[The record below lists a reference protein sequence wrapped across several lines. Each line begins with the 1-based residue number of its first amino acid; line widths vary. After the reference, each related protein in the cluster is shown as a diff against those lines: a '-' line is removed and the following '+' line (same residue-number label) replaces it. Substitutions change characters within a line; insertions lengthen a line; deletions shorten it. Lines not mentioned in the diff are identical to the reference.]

1 MISLRGAVP
10 ILLSFSL
17 ALSAAACGGGGGGG
31 GGDGCTAITD
41 TSLTNLQAQIFT
53 PNCALTS
60 CHGAPTHA
68 ESQDLSDGHTF
79 TSTVGVASLE
89 QPSLMR
95 VKPSDHANSFLFQKI
110 NLPTSATSMP
120 PFQPLCQE
128 KIDAIQAWIDAGAPD
143 N

>member
-1 MISLRGAVP
+1 MIRSIRGLVLS
-10 ILLSFSL
+10 LLSASL
-17 ALSAAACGGGGGGG
+17 VLSAAACGGGGGGG

-60 CHGAPTHA
+60 CHG
-68 ESQDLSDGHTF
+68 SSQQGGQDLRDGATY
-79 TSTVGVASLE
+79 SNTVNVASTE

-95 VKPSDHANSFLFQKI
+95 VKPSDHGNSYLFQKI
-110 NLPTSATSMP
+110 NLPSSATSMP

-128 KIDAIQAWIDAGAPD
+128 KRDAIQAWIDAGAPD